1 MFVNKLSLIK
11 TIIKINS
18 IIKDC
23 AESLNHSGL
32 QIINVVDNDKKFI
45 GTITDG
51 DIRRGL
57 LNGLNL
63 NSPIKSILNKK
74 PIISKIDITEHEAAN
89 ILKKFEIIHLP
100 IIKDNKLA
108 GLYFIGNAKSKE
120 HFIENKVIIMAGG
133 FGKRLGNLTKNTPKP
148 MLRLNGKPLLQHII
162 EKLIK
167 EGFREVYISIFYLKN
182 KIKDYFS
189 DGKKFGIKIKYIEEK
204 HPMGTIG
211 CLSLLK
217 NKMTNSF
224 FLINCDVITN
234 LNFKEM
240 LNFHKNKN
248 SGSTIAIKNFE
259 FINPYGVITSKHNN
273 FKKFEEKPATIF
285 NINAGVYVFKP
296 YVVDIIKKNKIKSIP
311 DLFNFLQSKNKKI
324 LTYPMYETWEDYGLN
339 TKELKSW

>member
-1 MFVNKLSLIK
+1 MFVNKRSLIK

-18 IIKDC
+18 TIKNC
-23 AESLNHSGL
+23 AESLNYSGL
-32 QIINVVDNDKKFI
+32 QIVNVVDNNKKFI

-74 PIISKIDITEHEAAN
+74 PRISTIDIAEDEAAN

-108 GLYFIGNAKSKE
+108 GLYFLGNAKSKV
-120 HFIENKVIIMAGG
+120 HFIKNKVIIMAGG
-133 FGKRLGNLTKNTPKP
+133 FGKRLGSLTKNTPKP
-148 MLRLNGKPLLQHII
+148 MLKLRGKPLLEHII

-167 EGFREVYISIFYLKN
+167 EGFGEVYISIFYLKK

-189 DGKKFGIKIKYIEEK
+189 DGKKFGIKINYIEEEY
-204 HPMGTIG
+204 PMGTVG

-217 NKMTNSF
+217 KMANSF
-224 FLINCDVITN
+224 FLINCDVITD

-240 LNFHKNKN
+240 LNFHKNKK
-248 SGSTIAIKNFE
+248 SGSTIAVKNFE
-259 FINPYGVITSKHNN
+259 FVNPYGVIKSKHNN
-273 FKKFEEKPATIF
+273 FKKFEEKPATTF
-285 NINAGVYVFKP
+285 NINAGVYIFKP
-296 YVVDIIKKNKIKSIP
+296 YVVDIIKRNKIKSIP

-339 TKELKSW
+339 TKVLKS